1 MKKLLLLLCA
11 LLLTACNK
19 SASTTTSSSST
30 AERNYSQITSY
41 YAVQWQFQEDM
52 RFYVKYQN
60 ADIVKEW
67 TVYLTGFYRLS
78 VSSTPISTFY
88 ECEINNSQAFDYYL
102 III

>member
-19 SASTTTSSSST
+19 STSTATSST
-30 AERNYSQITSY
+30 AGRNYSQVTAY
-41 YAVQWQFQEDM
+41 YGVQWQFQQEDM
-52 RFYVKYQN
+52 HFYIKYQN
-60 ADIVKEW
+60 ADVVKEW

-78 VSSTPISTFY
+78 VSSTPLNTLY
-88 ECEINNSQAFDYYL
+88 ECEINNSQVFDYYL